1 MNRQKLRQRAMLILV
16 TAIIYFLAD
25 YPVQLTHFLQF
36 GPYIGIKNFLPTTLG
51 LLFGPYGVFGALI
64 GCTATSCLL
73 STPIMSMLL
82 EWICIILPG
91 VGVWILWH
99 LVSHSHKIHFKSPVN
114 YFRYLIIISALY
126 TICGLLSYLF
136 VEGGAFNEI
145 MGAYISLSFLVGIP
159 VNILFN
165 GVLCLKPVLPPTDR
179 FSPNAETI
187 KLPANK
193 ETIQSMFEFL
203 NAFVCKNAIDNSLEP
218 NIQASLEEI
227 FQRILKCS
235 PTSDISLQI
244 SYDGIFSAV
253 LKYDG
258 PHINPLVLQKDEDEI
273 DQAGLLLF
281 MHRIQ
286 NIGYRH
292 INNHNRVRFRL
303 ADGLSAL
310 LTKAPESLEQFNEQL
325 EEYAISQKVA
335 KKIGRKQLFGLQ
347 NCLEELYIRIC
358 GASPD
363 VKMTINVTYDDTFS
377 IRIAYLGKKYNPL
390 LIGEDEDEMDIASL
404 KLIKHR
410 ALRASYKYKY
420 EENIVHIVI

>member
-1 MNRQKLRQRAMLILV
+1 MLVIAASCV
-16 TAIIYFLAD
+16 YFLAD

-51 LLFGPYGVFGALI
+51 LLFGPYGVFGSLI
-64 GCTATSCLL
+64 ACTATSCLL

-91 VGVWILWH
+91 LGIWILWH
-99 LVSHSHKIHFKSPVN
+99 LVSHSHKIHFKSPIN
-114 YFRYLIIISALY
+114 YFRYFIIITVLY

-136 VEGGAFNEI
+136 VDGGAFCEI
-145 MGAYISLSFLVGIP
+145 MGSYISLSFLVGIP

-179 FSPNAETI
+179 FSPNAETTT
-187 KLPANK
+187 LPAS
-193 ETIQSMFEFL
+193 EASIQSIFEFL
-203 NAFVCKNAIDNSLEP
+203 NGFVRKNAIDNTQEP
-218 NIQASLEEI
+218 NIQASMEEI

-235 PTSDISLQI
+235 PTSDIWIQI
-244 SYDGIFSAV
+244 CYDGIFSAV

-281 MHRIQ
+281 MHRIL
-286 NIGYRH
+286 NIGYRN

-303 ADGLSAL
+303 SDGLSAL

-335 KKIGRKQLFGLQ
+335 KKVGRKQLFGLQ

-358 GASPD
+358 RVTPD
-363 VKMTINVTYDDTFS
+363 TKITINVMYDDTFS
-377 IRIAYLGKKYNPL
+377 VRIAYMGRKYNPL
-390 LIGEDEDEMDIASL
+390 LIGADEDEMDIASL